1 MTRATRLVQGVI
13 RLFYKAWVGL
23 GVWGRADYH
32 YSGQGTPLTPK
43 AQIYRYCMRFQKKES
58 STPSVVSLFLLLD
71 GFCLEVLKLY
81 RVTTVLMHRFV
92 AGDWGTGFRALS
104 KNIGFRFRKGFG

>member
-43 AQIYRYCMRFQKKES
+43 AQIYRLYAVSEEGILN
-58 STPSVVSLFLLLD
+58 TLGGILVPSFGWFLFRSV
-71 GFCLEVLKLY
+71 E
-81 RVTTVLMHRFV
+81 T
-92 AGDWGTGFRALS
+92 
-104 KNIGFRFRKGFG
+104 I